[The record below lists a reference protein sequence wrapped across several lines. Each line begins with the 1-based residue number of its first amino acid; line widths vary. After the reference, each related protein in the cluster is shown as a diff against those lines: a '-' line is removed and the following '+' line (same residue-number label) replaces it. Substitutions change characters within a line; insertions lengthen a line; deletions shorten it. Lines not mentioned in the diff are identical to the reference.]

1 VLDSAKVRRPAAPAG
16 PSFAPALDAAA
27 TPEFPCGPSD
37 APEEVGL
44 ALSGGGYR
52 ATLFH
57 LGALWRLNELG
68 WLPRLDR
75 ISSVSGGSLM
85 VGILAWAWPRFSWDD
100 AGRARNF
107 EELVVRP
114 TLKFTGR
121 RIDAFVIALG
131 LIPLVNPADVMAWL
145 LHRVLT
151 RRLRIRQLPDR
162 PRFVINATHLATG
175 VSWRFSKPYMGD
187 YRLGVV
193 CDPDLPVARAI
204 AASAAFPPFVAPL
217 VLDLRGMR
225 LEKVAGGDL
234 FDDPRYAALK
244 RRVLLLDGGVY
255 DNLGIETV
263 EGRCRIALA
272 SDAGGNLE
280 VDARRFRYGFWW
292 PLIRRTLE
300 LEGEVDRA
308 QRRRALVDRAQAARE
323 LHEKTGKSDS
333 KRVTEHAA
341 LWRTS
346 LELAG
351 HPMLPSGWTVAPGW
365 REHLSTLSTRMWPMS
380 ESDRRHLVN
389 WGYLACDVIV
399 RKYVPELVGADA
411 PQSLPFRDA
420 DFAQPPPG

>member
-1 VLDSAKVRRPAAPAG
+1 MVFGPGPHAPAG
-16 PSFAPALDAAA
+16 PSFAPSADAVDA
-27 TPEFPCGPSD
+27 PEFPCGPSGGS
-37 APEEVGL
+37 EEFGL

-52 ATLFH
+52 ATAFH

-85 VGILAWAWPRFSWDD
+85 VGVLAPAWPHLAWDER
-100 AGRARNF
+100 GRATNF
-107 EELVVRP
+107 EDLVVRP
-114 TLKFTGR
+114 TLEFTGR
-121 RIDAFVIALG
+121 PIDVFVIALG
-131 LIPLVNPADVMAWL
+131 LIPFVNPADIMAWL

-151 RRLRIRQLPDR
+151 HRLAIQELPDR
-162 PRFVINATHLATG
+162 PRFVINAMHLATG
-175 VSWRFSKPYMGD
+175 VAWRFSKPYMGD
-187 YRLGVV
+187 SRLGLV
-193 CDPDLPVARAI
+193 CDPDLPLARAI

-217 VLDLRGMR
+217 IVDLRGVK
-225 LEKVAGGDL
+225 LERVAGADL

-272 SDAGGNLE
+272 SDAGGNLA

-300 LEGEVDRA
+300 LEGEVGRA
-308 QRRRALVDRAQAARE
+308 QRRRALVDRAIAARE
-323 LHEKTGKSDS
+323 LHEKTGAADP

-351 HPMLPSGWTVAPGW
+351 HPMLPPGWTVAPGW
-365 REHLSTLSTRMWPMS
+365 REHLSTLATRMWPMS

-389 WGYLACDVIV
+389 WGYLTCDVIV
-399 RKYVPELVGADA
+399 RKYVPDLVGADP
-411 PQSLPFRDA
+411 PQSLPFKDA
-420 DFAQPPPG
+420 DFTWPPEG